1 MLRIIAMIGLTLVP
15 IHATQ
20 AQQQQPQQQRSTR
33 PMNTYEATI
42 RLPGGG
48 QTRVTVQSDN
58 TNHAR
63 QQLEMQ
69 YGRGNVMN
77 LHQTS
82 R

>member
-20 AQQQQPQQQRSTR
+20 AQQPQQQRSTR

-42 RLPGGG
+42 QLPGGG

-63 QQLEMQ
+63 QLLEMQ